1 MGDGTVPDDWAH
13 APAQPAGE
21 REPAPLDD
29 AARFTRNRDGARWT
43 AAIGFLMLFA
53 GRFSVALAAGGLVM
67 AAYGAAASF
76 YWSRRLR
83 KLKGDPWA
91 YDPELDGPEQ
101 AEWQR
106 R

>member
-1 MGDGTVPDDWAH
+1 VGDGTVPDDWAH
-13 APAQPAGE
+13 APP
-21 REPAPLDD
+21 EPPEPTPDEA
-29 AARFTRNRDGARWT
+29 TRVTRRRDNARWT
-43 AAIGFLMLFA
+43 AAVGFLLLFA
-53 GRFSVALAAGGLVM
+53 GRFSAGFVVGGMLM

-91 YDPELDGPEQ
+91 YDPELDGPRQE
-101 AEWQR
+101 EWQR